1 MMMHTRRLIVL
12 AAVLYGA
19 AASPARGADIPLGI
33 QNAARCAPRATS
45 TTGPT
50 DPLRIIGA
58 QDSAPR
64 GLFGTRD
71 LLIIGA
77 GTGRGVALGQQFV
90 IRRAPASGWHV
101 DGPRAIVT
109 AGWLRIVAVNE
120 TTSIGTVEFACDGIL
135 RGDYLEPYFE
145 PVLPEH
151 LDRTDT
157 TGELDFSMPAR
168 VLFGD
173 EERLTGGT
181 GDFMVIDAGLSHG
194 AEPGA
199 RFAIYRDLNVSGLPL
214 APVGEAIV
222 VHASADT
229 AVVRLTMTRDAVQR
243 GDLLIPRKKASQ

>member
-1 MMMHTRRLIVL
+1 MNRPRLLVV

-19 AASPARGADIPLGI
+19 GASPALSADIPLGI
-33 QNAARCAPRATS
+33 QNAARCAPRAAS

-58 QDSAPR
+58 QDSVPR
-64 GLFGTRD
+64 ALFGTRD

-90 IRRAPASGWHV
+90 IRRGPATGGWHV
-101 DGPRAIVT
+101 AGPRAIGT
-109 AGWLRIVAVNE
+109 SGWLRIVAVNE

-145 PVLPEH
+145 PILPAN

-157 TGELDFSMPAR
+157 TGELDFSTPAR

-173 EERLTGGT
+173 EERTTGAT

-199 RFAIYRDLNVSGLPL
+199 RFAIYRDLNVSGVPL

-222 VHASADT
+222 VLASADT

-243 GDLLIPRKKASQ
+243 GDLLIPRRKPSQ

>member
-1 MMMHTRRLIVL
+1 M
-12 AAVLYGA
+12 
-19 AASPARGADIPLGI
+19 
-33 QNAARCAPRATS
+33 
-45 TTGPT
+45 
-50 DPLRIIGA
+50 GA

-64 GLFGTRD
+64 SLFGTRD

-90 IRRAPASGWHV
+90 IRRAPASGGLHV
-101 DGPRAIVT
+101 AGPRAIGT

-120 TTSIGTVEFACDGIL
+120 TTSIGTVEFACDGIQ

-145 PVLPEH
+145 PILPAN

-157 TGELDFSMPAR
+157 TGELDFSTPAH

-173 EERLTGGT
+173 DERLTGAV

-199 RFAIYRDLNVSGLPL
+199 RFAIYRDLNVNGVPL
-214 APVGEAIV
+214 TPVGEAIV

-229 AVVRLTMTRDAVQR
+229 AVVRLTMTRDAVQK
-243 GDLLIPRKKASQ
+243 GDLLIPRRKASQ